1 MLSVILMFQIIP
13 LYKMSV
19 HIGLMIW
26 KEMKQKD
33 ISVSDIAAALEISK
47 TKTQEMLN
55 TATIDILTL
64 VRVSEILNYNFFS
77 YYESGKV
84 FSKMELQE
92 KQRLTAEVD
101 RLKALLNEKNKALE
115 LQERL
120 NKIQLSTISLL
131 EKGQFR

>member
-1 MLSVILMFQIIP
+1 
-13 LYKMSV
+13 MSV

-26 KEMKQKD
+26 KELKRKN
-33 ISVSDIAAALEISK
+33 ISVSDIAASLGISK
-47 TKTQEMLN
+47 TKMQELLN
-55 TATIDILTL
+55 TATIDILML
-64 VRVSEILNYNFFS
+64 VRISEILNYNFFS

-92 KQRLTAEVD
+92 RKRLTAEVE

-120 NKIQLSTISLL
+120 NKIQLSTITLL
-131 EKGQFR
+131 EKGQFI

>member
-1 MLSVILMFQIIP
+1 
-13 LYKMSV
+13 
-19 HIGLMIW
+19 MIW

-33 ISVSDIAAALEISK
+33 ISVSDMATALGISRTKAQEI
-47 TKTQEMLN
+47 LN
-55 TATIDILTL
+55 NASIDVLSL
-64 VRVSEILNYNFFS
+64 VQISEILDFNFFS

-84 FSKMELQE
+84 FSRIEIQE
-92 KQRLTAEVD
+92 KHRLSEEVD

-120 NKIQLSTISLL
+120 NKIQFNTISLL

>member
-1 MLSVILMFQIIP
+1 
-13 LYKMSV
+13 MSV

-33 ISVSDIAAALEISK
+33 ISVSDIAVDLKVSK
-47 TKTQEMLN
+47 TKAQELLN

-64 VRVSEILNYNFFS
+64 VRISEILNYNFFS
-77 YYESGKV
+77 YYETGKI
-84 FSKMELQE
+84 FSKIELHE
-92 KQRLTAEVD
+92 KNKLTEEVG

-115 LQERL
+115 LQETL

>member
-1 MLSVILMFQIIP
+1 
-13 LYKMSV
+13 MSV

-77 YYESGKV
+77 YYENGKV
-84 FSKMELQE
+84 FSKIELQE
-92 KQRLTAEVD
+92 KNRLTAEVD